1 MKMKAV
7 IIAFFLA
14 GLATSFAIASP
25 PAGKGNPH
33 TQTTTGSTSGTT
45 EAGTTTSQ
53 KPSKVWL
60 CQPTGSLTHPYARIL
75 VARTSIQAHVR
86 RGWAQLDPEGHCP
99 SKPAGATTTVTVYVT
114 TTVVTTTTVSG

>member
-14 GLATSFAIASP
+14 GLTTSFAIASP

-33 TQTTTGSTSGTT
+33 TGSTSGTT
-45 EAGTTTSQ
+45 TAGTTTSQ

-75 VARTSIQAHVR
+75 VARTSIKAHVQ
-86 RGWAQLDPEGHCP
+86 RGWAQLGPDGRCP
-99 SKPAGATTTVTVYVT
+99 SKLAGTVTTTVTVYVT
-114 TTVVTTTTVSG
+114 TTVDTTTTVSG

>member
-1 MKMKAV
+1 MKAV

-14 GLATSFAIASP
+14 GLTTAFAIASP

-33 TQTTTGSTSGTT
+33 TQTTLGST
-45 EAGTTTSQ
+45 AGTTTTGTTASQ

-86 RGWAQLDPEGHCP
+86 RGWAQLGPDGHCP
-99 SKPAGATTTVTVYVT
+99 SKPAGTATTTVTVYVT